1 MARRIICNAEQVGK
15 LIENG
20 HDQSLASSAFV
31 WSQTTQKHGWWLAAF
46 AKAEEADGVYD
57 EETLSALME
66 LRDAQLELDNPPAV
80 DTTLTDPILEA
91 SSTEVG
97 SEAAAVDAVVDPA
110 LDETVTAPSS
120 SSKEDFKNKR
130 R

>member
-1 MARRIICNAEQVGK
+1 MARVICNAEQVGK

-20 HDQSLASSAFV
+20 HDPFIANAAFV
-31 WSQTTQKHGWWLAAF
+31 WSQTPQKHGWWLAAF

-66 LRDAQLELDNPPAV
+66 LRDAQLELDSPPAV
-80 DTTLTDPILEA
+80 DTALTDPNLEA
-91 SSTEVG
+91 NPTEVS
-97 SEAAAVDAVVDPA
+97 SEASTVDAAVDPA
-110 LDETVTAPSS
+110 LDETFTDSYS
-120 SSKEDFKNKR
+120 TSKEAFKNKR